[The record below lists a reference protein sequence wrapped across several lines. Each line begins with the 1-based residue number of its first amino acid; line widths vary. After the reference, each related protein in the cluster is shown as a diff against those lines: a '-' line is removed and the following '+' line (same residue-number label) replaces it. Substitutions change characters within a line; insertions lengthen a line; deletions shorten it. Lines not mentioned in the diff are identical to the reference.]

1 MKSFNASFLLEIR
14 SIRVVSEDVNQSG
27 LEVVGHSA
35 ASLAASVMWFS
46 KSWSSSSLVDSTAI
60 FGSRLGKN
68 SETFFWNLPFW
79 LLRRRKL
86 SILVLVTG
94 VDSLF
99 FSARLESKASFERR
113 KFIQRAAWSLSMLS
127 SFLLTSLVWHSCSLG
142 ISR

>member
-1 MKSFNASFLLEIR
+1 MKSFSASFLLEIS
-14 SIRVVSEDVNQSG
+14 SIRVVSEAVNQSG
-27 LEVVGHSA
+27 LEVVGRSA

-46 KSWSSSSLVDSTAI
+46 KSWSSSSLVDSIAI

-94 VDSLF
+94 SDSLF
-99 FSARLESKASFERR
+99 FSVWLESKASFDRR
-113 KFIQRAAWSLSMLS
+113 KFIP
-127 SFLLTSLVWHSCSLG
+127 VKN
-142 ISR
+142 